1 MGRHSAATP
10 EDGGAQLGLVL
21 AIKPRP
27 WRVRVPRSRRARQ
40 IRSGDQPLAPG
51 AVVAER
57 YRVQRMIA
65 AGAMGEVWAGEHV
78 QLRTGVA
85 LKALL
90 REARA
95 NPEVVARFSREA
107 LLLGQIRS
115 DHVARAYDFVSDRRH
130 GLVLVM
136 ELVDGPALAEVLAC
150 RSLTVE
156 EGIELG
162 MEVAMALREIHEAGV
177 VHRDV
182 KPANI
187 ILKPLRDGRRR
198 AVFVDLGVGRSL
210 TESGEHEEPIDE
222 LTSVDR
228 ALGTPEY
235 MAPEQILS
243 SRTVLPAADLYALG
257 AILYRAVAGRHV
269 FAQMQGRELLSAK
282 LTQAP
287 SALVTGRTDRVAI
300 GFEDVVARAL
310 AGDPA
315 ERYEIADEI
324 LADLSLLRDAARRAA
339 RASVS
344 NVRVASASALA
355 SPKRAVTAP
364 TVLSIVTAPDGPPNR
379 TRNRAPWTGRAIA
392 FGAALSVGTLLV
404 GLTASSAAPASP
416 NVSTPLTY
424 DRLSAGD
431 GPPCAVISRQVE
443 STPDGRRLIVSLS
456 CDEGAT
462 PGALAEADAAP

>member
-1 MGRHSAATP
+1 
-10 EDGGAQLGLVL
+10 
-21 AIKPRP
+21 
-27 WRVRVPRSRRARQ
+27 VPSSRRARQ
-40 IRSGDQPLAPG
+40 IRSGDHPLVPG
-51 AVVAER
+51 AGVAER
-57 YRVQRMIA
+57 YRVQRKIA

-85 LKALL
+85 LKVLL

-136 ELVDGPALAEVLAC
+136 ELVDGPSLADVLAS

-210 TESGEHEEPIDE
+210 TESRQHDEPIDE

-287 SALVTGRTDRVAI
+287 NALVTGRTDRVAM

-310 AGDPA
+310 AGDPG

-339 RASVS
+339 RASDS
-344 NVRVASASALA
+344 NVRVASASASA
-355 SPKRAVTAP
+355 KPSAKRAVTAP
-364 TVLSIVTAPDGPPNR
+364 TVLSMVTAPNGLPTR
-379 TRNRAPWTGRAIA
+379 TRKRAPWTGRAIA

-424 DRLSAGD
+424 DRLLAGD
-431 GPPCAVISRQVE
+431 GPPCTVISRQVE
-443 STPDGRRLIVSLS
+443 STPVGRRLILSLS
-456 CDEGAT
+456 CDDGAS
-462 PGALAEADAAP
+462 PSALSEADAAP